1 MFSRDIATGL
11 VARYAS
17 LLLWQFR
24 APATQKLE
32 LADTD
37 ENRQLYGD
45 RFIDDIMREQRSE
58 ARFTDPHA

>member
-1 MFSRDIATGL
+1 MFSRDIATRL

-24 APATQKLE
+24 APATRKLE

-58 ARFTDPHA
+58 ARFTDAHA